1 MQTKKIWNFLG
12 SMQFALLLLLIL
24 VVACTAGSLIPQQ
37 EIENYYF
44 SNYSEGFANFILA
57 VGLNN
62 VFRCWWFVLLVIL
75 LCINLLLC
83 NLLRFPQLVR
93 RTRQSF
99 GPQPR
104 LEQWDGTPVIRLENP
119 EILFREMGFRKVQ
132 SLQWNGTACRYA
144 CKNKIGLWGAWLCH
158 LGMLVV
164 IVGFA
169 LGQILQQEY
178 TVYGIPGQTKPIGDT
193 PYVLTIDDFEIRLRE
208 DDTVDQYESWLT
220 LTNTAT
226 LQFTAVPSSYT
237 GNTVFRVSVGSG
249 GENVFAD
256 GQYSD
261 GVFTAVVDVVCS
273 DYMPV
278 YFYLV
283 EGQETK
289 TYSFGSLEDPSL
301 AYVMKIKDFTFAGYV
316 SQSQKGKLYVSG
328 QVRATLSIPMYT
340 GDQDTLLKKVKQATL
355 TLTYGDKV
363 IYKDNFEAILDDG
376 MEADTSFTEEDTKAA
391 YASGQLGNADITY
404 FHYLPEDIKAD
415 VPSGANLTLT
425 LDMTDTAGQK
435 YQAQE
440 RLSVE

>member
-1 MQTKKIWNFLG
+1 MKTGEKIAKLRRDKNISQEALADMLG
-12 SMQFALLLLLIL
+12 LSRQSVSKWENGSALPTMENLSRLAKIFDVPVSYLLDDSRQEERPAKTEAPLPVPERKNRKFPLRPL
-24 VVACTAGSLIPQQ
+24 AAYVV
-37 EIENYYF
+37 
-44 SNYSEGFANFILA
+44 LA
-57 VGLNN
+57 VCCMAFW
-62 VFRCWWFVLLVIL
+62 VTDR
-75 LCINLLLC
+75 
-83 NLLRFPQLVR
+83 
-93 RTRQSF
+93 RQSYDM
-99 GPQPR
+99 QNRLDRISR
-104 LEQWDGTPVIRLENP
+104 LES
-119 EILFREMGFRKVQ
+119 EIS
-132 SLQWNGTACRYA
+132 SLR
-144 CKNKIGLWGAWLCH
+144 
-158 LGMLVV
+158 
-164 IVGFA
+164 
-169 LGQILQQEY
+169 GQISGLGHSQSA
-178 TVYGIPGQTKPIGDT
+178 VPNR
-193 PYVLTIDDFEIRLRE
+193 DFADMSYKLL
-208 DDTVDQYESWLT
+208 DYDT

-237 GNTVFRVSVGSG
+237 ENTLFRVSVNSG

-283 EGQETK
+283 EGRETK

-301 AYVMKIKDFTFAGYV
+301 AYVMKIKEFTFDGYI
-316 SQSQKGKLYVSG
+316 SQSRQGKLYVSG
-328 QVRATLSIPMYT
+328 QVQATLSIPMYT

-355 TLTYGDKV
+355 TLTCGDKV

-404 FHYLPEDIKAD
+404 FHYLPENIKAD

>member
-1 MQTKKIWNFLG
+1 MKTGEKIAKLRKDKNISQEALADMLG
-12 SMQFALLLLLIL
+12 LSRQSVSKWENGSALPTMENLSRLAKIFDVPVSYLLDD
-24 VVACTAGSLIPQQ
+24 SRQ
-37 EIENYYF
+37 EERPAKTEAPLPAPERKNRKFPLRPLAAYV
-44 SNYSEGFANFILA
+44 ILA
-57 VGLNN
+57 VCCMAFW
-62 VFRCWWFVLLVIL
+62 VTDR
-75 LCINLLLC
+75 
-83 NLLRFPQLVR
+83 
-93 RTRQSF
+93 RQSYDM
-99 GPQPR
+99 QNRLDRISR
-104 LEQWDGTPVIRLENP
+104 LES
-119 EILFREMGFRKVQ
+119 EIS
-132 SLQWNGTACRYA
+132 SLR
-144 CKNKIGLWGAWLCH
+144 
-158 LGMLVV
+158 
-164 IVGFA
+164 
-169 LGQILQQEY
+169 GQISGLGHSQS
-178 TVYGIPGQTKPIGDT
+178 TVPNR
-193 PYVLTIDDFEIRLRE
+193 DFADMSYKLL
-208 DDTVDQYESWLT
+208 DYDT

-226 LQFTAVPSSYT
+226 LQFAAVPSSYT
-237 GNTVFRVSVGSG
+237 ENTLFRVSVNSG

-301 AYVMKIKDFTFAGYV
+301 AYVMKIKEFTFDGYV
-316 SQSQKGKLYVSG
+316 SQSQKGKLYISG
-328 QVRATLSIPMYT
+328 QVRATLSIPVYT

-363 IYKDNFEAILDDG
+363 IYKDNFEAILD
-376 MEADTSFTEEDTKAA
+376 ESTKFETSFTEEDSKEA

-404 FHYLPEDIKAD
+404 IHYLPEDIKAD

-440 RLSVE
+440 SLTVE

>member
-1 MQTKKIWNFLG
+1 MKTGEKIAKLRRDKNISQEALADMLG
-12 SMQFALLLLLIL
+12 LSRQSVSKWENGSALPTMENLSRLAKIFDVPVSYLLDD
-24 VVACTAGSLIPQQ
+24 SRQ
-37 EIENYYF
+37 EERSAKTEAPLPAPERKNRKFPLRPLAAYV
-44 SNYSEGFANFILA
+44 ILA
-57 VGLNN
+57 VCCMAFW
-62 VFRCWWFVLLVIL
+62 VTDR
-75 LCINLLLC
+75 
-83 NLLRFPQLVR
+83 
-93 RTRQSF
+93 RQSYNM
-99 GPQPR
+99 QNRLDRISR
-104 LEQWDGTPVIRLENP
+104 LES
-119 EILFREMGFRKVQ
+119 EIS
-132 SLQWNGTACRYA
+132 SLR
-144 CKNKIGLWGAWLCH
+144 
-158 LGMLVV
+158 
-164 IVGFA
+164 
-169 LGQILQQEY
+169 GQISGLGHFQSA
-178 TVYGIPGQTKPIGDT
+178 VPNR
-193 PYVLTIDDFEIRLRE
+193 DFADMSYKLL
-208 DDTVDQYESWLT
+208 DYDT
-220 LTNTAT
+220 LTNTAS

-237 GNTVFRVSVGSG
+237 ENTLFRVSVNSG

-283 EGQETK
+283 EGRETK

-301 AYVMKIKDFTFAGYV
+301 AYVMKIKEFTFAGYA
-316 SQSQKGKLYVSG
+316 QSQKGKLYVSG

>member
-1 MQTKKIWNFLG
+1 MKTGEKIAKLRKDKNISQEALADMLG
-12 SMQFALLLLLIL
+12 LSRQSVSKWENGSALPTMENLSRLAKIFDVPVSYLLDD
-24 VVACTAGSLIPQQ
+24 GQQ
-37 EIENYYF
+37 ENRPVKTEAPLPVPERKNRKFPFRPLAAYV
-44 SNYSEGFANFILA
+44 ILA
-57 VGLNN
+57 VCCMAFW
-62 VFRCWWFVLLVIL
+62 VMDR
-75 LCINLLLC
+75 
-83 NLLRFPQLVR
+83 
-93 RTRQSF
+93 RQSYDM
-99 GPQPR
+99 QNRLDRISR
-104 LEQWDGTPVIRLENP
+104 LES
-119 EILFREMGFRKVQ
+119 EIS
-132 SLQWNGTACRYA
+132 SLRGQISG
-144 CKNKIGLWGAWLCH
+144 
-158 LGMLVV
+158 
-164 IVGFA
+164 
-169 LGQILQQEY
+169 LGQYPSAVPNQ
-178 TVYGIPGQTKPIGDT
+178 
-193 PYVLTIDDFEIRLRE
+193 DFADMSYKLL
-208 DDTVDQYESWLT
+208 DYDT

-289 TYSFGSLEDPSL
+289 TYSFGSLEVPSL

-435 YQAQE
+435 YQVQDS
-440 RLSVE
+440 LSVE

>member
-1 MQTKKIWNFLG
+1 MKTGEKIAKLRRDKNISQEALADMLG
-12 SMQFALLLLLIL
+12 LSRQSVSKWENGSALPTMENLSRLAKIFDVPVSYLLDD
-24 VVACTAGSLIPQQ
+24 SRQ
-37 EIENYYF
+37 EERPAKTEAPLPVPGRKNRKFPLRPLAAYV
-44 SNYSEGFANFILA
+44 ILA
-57 VGLNN
+57 VCCMAFW
-62 VFRCWWFVLLVIL
+62 VTDR
-75 LCINLLLC
+75 
-83 NLLRFPQLVR
+83 
-93 RTRQSF
+93 RQSYDM
-99 GPQPR
+99 QNRLDRISR
-104 LEQWDGTPVIRLENP
+104 LES
-119 EILFREMGFRKVQ
+119 EIS
-132 SLQWNGTACRYA
+132 SLR
-144 CKNKIGLWGAWLCH
+144 
-158 LGMLVV
+158 
-164 IVGFA
+164 
-169 LGQILQQEY
+169 GQISGLGHSQSA
-178 TVYGIPGQTKPIGDT
+178 VPNR
-193 PYVLTIDDFEIRLRE
+193 DFADMSYKLL
-208 DDTVDQYESWLT
+208 DYDT
-220 LTNTAT
+220 LTNTAS
-226 LQFTAVPSSYT
+226 LQFTAVPSNYT
-237 GNTVFRVSVGSG
+237 ENTLFRVSVNSG

-301 AYVMKIKDFTFAGYV
+301 AYVMKIKEFTFDGYV
-316 SQSQKGKLYVSG
+316 SQSQKGKLYISG

-391 YASGQLGNADITY
+391 YASGQLGNAEIIY
-404 FHYLPEDIKAD
+404 FHYLPENIKAD